1 MFISSLAL
9 SVGLFAQ
16 AASEPPLYPRISLL
30 DYVPP
35 ISETDAAGGADA
47 YDFVQ
52 AGGSDGLPFT
62 PPVVEMAAHED
73 MRPVGVSIAFN
84 WVWLGEGQER
94 RPVWFARLRA
104 RNLTR
109 SIERFADA
117 RQCPGVEQ
125 SLAQL
130 KDIPAFELKAPELP
144 TSSGSMP
151 IGGRG
156 YLHDNTYQ
164 VRVGGLFAGNLFTDK
179 AELTGGSAAPFA
191 RIVGDSLTRLLPCWT
206 ETPPPRA

>member
-9 SVGLFAQ
+9 SVVLI
-16 AASEPPLYPRISLL
+16 AAANEAPLYPRISLL
-30 DYVPP
+30 NYVPP
-35 ISETDAAGGADA
+35 IGDGDAAGGANA

-52 AGGSDGLPFT
+52 AGGTDALPFT

-73 MRPVGVSIAFN
+73 MRPVAVSIAFN
-84 WVWLGEGQER
+84 WVWLGEGKER

-104 RNLTR
+104 NNLTR

-130 KDIPAFELKAPELP
+130 NDLPAFDLEAPQLP
-144 TSSGSMP
+144 TPSGSTL
-151 IGGRG
+151 IEGRG

-164 VRVGGLFAGNLFTDK
+164 ILVRGLFRGNLFTDK

-206 ETPPPRA
+206 ETRPPQA